1 MIIGKGRTEPVN
13 VATGLTP
20 TETAWATQTRKHL
33 DELNRLLTE
42 RGTNLRFT
50 VDRKYV

>member
-1 MIIGKGRTEPVN
+1 MIIGKGSTEPVN